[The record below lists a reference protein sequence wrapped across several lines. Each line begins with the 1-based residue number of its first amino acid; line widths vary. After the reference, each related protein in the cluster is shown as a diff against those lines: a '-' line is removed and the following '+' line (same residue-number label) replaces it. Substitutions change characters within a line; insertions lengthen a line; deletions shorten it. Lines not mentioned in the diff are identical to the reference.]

1 MIKKRSKIFDVKFGK
16 KVKIIEP
23 VNIYNCVIQE
33 NSFIGPFVE
42 IQKNSK
48 IGKNCKVQSHS
59 FICEKVEIG
68 NNCFIGHGVMFTND
82 LFKSGKLGGNKK
94 KMVQNKNLKQCFNR
108 I

>member
-1 MIKKRSKIFDVKFGK
+1 MIKKRSKIFNVKCGK

-23 VNIYNCVIQE
+23 VNIYNCVIEE

-68 NNCFIGHGVMFTND
+68 DNCFIGHGVMFVND
-82 LFKSGKLGGNKK
+82 KFSKGAPSGKNNIVPTNIGH
-94 KMVQNKNLKQCFNR
+94 VV
-108 I
+108 